1 MKRIES
7 HYTIFKTPIAILGF
21 IISAGIFYIDYN
33 IMGPEVSFTLL
44 YLFPIVMVTWYTGK
58 TAGFMLSVASL
69 SGWIIIQITQNGVDP
84 FSIVFICNALSKL
97 IVFIFIVILLSE
109 LRIRLGMEKSNAR
122 TDFLTGIFNRKGF
135 MEALDIAVDH
145 AKRTRKA
152 ISIAYIDYDDFKSIN
167 DTYGHEAG
175 DAALIKLAYTIKS
188 FIRSE
193 DTVGRIGG
201 DEFAVIFR
209 DTNGRAAKSIIKKI
223 QKIFSNQGMNNSR
236 PVSVS
241 VGIGVFYPK
250 KLSSHKMIV
259 STDRLMY
266 RVKQEG
272 KNGVCTRVFR

>member
-21 IISAGIFYIDYN
+21 IISAGIFYIDIN

-84 FSIVFICNALSKL
+84 SSIVFICNALSKL

-241 VGIGVFYPK
+241 AGIGVFYPK
-250 KLSSHKMIV
+250 KLSAHKMIV